1 MSIPQEIIDNLEKV
15 RLELTSEGYQYDIYP
30 LRGIDENQT
39 KDAVSIAP
47 PGQGPGENI
56 LLGIQGMQGDLTV
69 NFALHDDGT
78 DKANGTAPE
87 GEFEND
93 TVVTVGEQR
102 EWLLDYIHA
111 RDFAATW
118 TLTHLTGDIL
128 DGLEVFIERP
138 DISYLQ
144 QDSPKWTEA
153 SITLRR
159 GSSV

>member
-1 MSIPQEIIDNLEKV
+1 MSVTENLEKV
-15 RLELTSEGYQYDIYP
+15 RLELTSEGYQYEIYP
-30 LRGIDENQT
+30 LRGIDETQT

-47 PGQGPGENI
+47 PGRSPGENI

-78 DKANGTAPE
+78 DKANGTAPTDV
-87 GEFEND
+87 FAND
-93 TVVTVGEQR
+93 TVVTIGEQR

-111 RDFAATW
+111 PDFDASW
-118 TLTHLTGDIL
+118 TLTHTTGDIL

-138 DISYLQ
+138 DIAYLQ